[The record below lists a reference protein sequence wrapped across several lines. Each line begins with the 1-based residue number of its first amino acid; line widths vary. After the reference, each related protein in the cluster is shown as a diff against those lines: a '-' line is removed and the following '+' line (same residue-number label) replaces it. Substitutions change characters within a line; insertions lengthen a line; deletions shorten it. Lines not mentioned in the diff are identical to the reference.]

1 MTKFIAFA
9 VDMFGTPEARY
20 DLAAGEENAAAQEA
34 KQYLEEHRIIEVWST
49 DHRRVA
55 RIQIQKKA

>member
-9 VDMFGTPEARY
+9 VDAFGTPEARY
-20 DLAAGEENAAAQEA
+20 DLIAGEEEAATQEA
-34 KQYLEEHRIIEVWST
+34 EQYLEQHRIIEVWST

-55 RIQIQKKA
+55 RIVKTPG